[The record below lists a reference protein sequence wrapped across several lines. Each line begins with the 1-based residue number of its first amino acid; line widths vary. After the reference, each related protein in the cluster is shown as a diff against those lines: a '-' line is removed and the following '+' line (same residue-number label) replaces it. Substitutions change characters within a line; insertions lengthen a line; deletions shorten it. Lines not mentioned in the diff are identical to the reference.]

1 MFHLFIEF
9 SQKKGSNQ
17 CPLHFSVSKVLMPF
31 GPNYLFNQ
39 FCSVLGFARLFW
51 MSLEKVLK
59 LVYITAIWFKKMFTQ
74 TGMCDVLRLY
84 VGIEKLTMV
93 ISNTAKIYLLSIT
106 QYKRSIKLLVLRS
119 FPLFFLQTVNY
130 LFIGKYHN
138 VLKSVLRLLEFV
150 CSLKDSPSAWQI
162 IHQPN

>member
-1 MFHLFIEF
+1 
-9 SQKKGSNQ
+9 
-17 CPLHFSVSKVLMPF
+17 
-31 GPNYLFNQ
+31 
-39 FCSVLGFARLFW
+39 

-119 FPLFFLQTVNY
+119 FPLFILQTVNY